1 MTAARHLPLASTR
14 DYAAPLFPLR
24 LQPQLDKPAFET
36 ETAPSH
42 GELEPPTHHGFS
54 LGQIW
59 GLGPEVGN

>member
-36 ETAPSH
+36 ETAPAMENWSRQ
-42 GELEPPTHHGFS
+42 PITVSP
-54 LGQIW
+54 GQIW
-59 GLGPEVGN
+59 GLGPEAGN